1 MWRLYINQTFK
12 HMNKTLDE
20 AFKQGI
26 KRFYPYNNTRLIVTV
41 YKSFVTYYIEGIED
55 SHELE
60 IIQVNQEGLPSFLF
74 NGSLVP
80 ICLSL
85 PYESK

>member
-1 MWRLYINQTFK
+1 
-12 HMNKTLDE
+12 MNKTLDKALKE
-20 AFKQGI
+20 GI
-26 KRFYPYNNTRLIVTV
+26 KRFYPYKRTRLIITV
-41 YKSFVTYYIEGIED
+41 YKSFVTYYIEGIAD

-60 IIQVNQEGLPSFLF
+60 TIQINRDGLPSFLF

-80 ICLSL
+80 LCLSL